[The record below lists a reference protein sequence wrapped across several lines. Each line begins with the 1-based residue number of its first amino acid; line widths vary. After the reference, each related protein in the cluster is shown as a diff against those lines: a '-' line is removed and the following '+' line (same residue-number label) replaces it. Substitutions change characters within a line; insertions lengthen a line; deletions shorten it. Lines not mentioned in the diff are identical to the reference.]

1 MFLNSF
7 PLEGKEQNPNI
18 LFPPNQKVNWRAIN
32 NVNVSHI
39 VENVDL
45 LALESF
51 IPNLIGSKISREE
64 FQKIDK
70 ANILK
75 VLQLYQLS
83 LEYFSYTHNYL
94 SDLNEKINQ
103 ENDNVKK
110 EV

>member
-7 PLEGKEQNPNI
+7 PLEEKEQNPNI
-18 LFPPNQKVNWRAIN
+18 LFQQNQKVNWRAIN
-32 NVNVSHI
+32 NVEVSHI
-39 VENVDL
+39 IENVDL
-45 LALESF
+45 LTLESF

-70 ANILK
+70 RNILK
-75 VLQLYQLS
+75 LLQLYQLS

-94 SDLNEKINQ
+94 NSLNEKINQ
-103 ENDNVKK
+103 ENDNIKK